1 MILATDGALP
11 TANNY
16 NYLPLNHLVAAILLD
31 CLVFGEQSHGIRRTG
46 CIRCLVN
53 MVATKGEQVDG
64 EHGRARN

>member
-1 MILATDGALP
+1 MILAKDGALP

-46 CIRCLVN
+46 
-53 MVATKGEQVDG
+53 
-64 EHGRARN
+64 